1 MVVTLLFKLV
11 SQTTE
16 PSGLM
21 ERTACPAG
29 QIPLTRSC
37 LLLTEVAVALKFWFT
52 SAAVAGVPGT
62 NVLRFCGVR
71 SADHASDGVKTDA
84 LKARQAAVARR
95 ATLRIASMGSSK
107 ISGNKV
113 SIPGPISCLA
123 ARHAGSSSG
132 NYRE

>member
-29 QIPLTRSC
+29 HVPLMRSC

-62 NVLRFCGVR
+62 KVLGIVKSTGHASGDASAKASVRLAFAMCCVMVR
-71 SADHASDGVKTDA
+71 SAFMFPPCSQIK
-84 LKARQAAVARR
+84 
-95 ATLRIASMGSSK
+95 
-107 ISGNKV
+107 
-113 SIPGPISCLA
+113 
-123 ARHAGSSSG
+123 
-132 NYRE
+132 